1 MTNKTNQ
8 TNQAH
13 ETQAQAHGAPAAMA
27 VASTQRGGWLWV
39 SAGVLAAL
47 IVVQGAGLLDAPA
60 QAEMAITSGSYTMV
74 TTDGG
79 NDEILAVVDSRQE
92 SLMIYRSFSNN
103 RVQLLDRENLATL
116 FERARARALGR
127 P

>member
-60 QAEMAITSGSYTMV
+60 HAEMAITSGSYTMV